1 MAERISKTTSSIRI
15 ATFNVSM
22 EALNYLPSE
31 LGREAKPTGKE
42 LAQALKQN
50 HQQIRNIAEIIQRVN
65 PDIILLNEFDSNDKT
80 HQSLKLFLSEYL
92 SLIHI

>member
-1 MAERISKTTSSIRI
+1 MKILTILLTTALLINPGVIMAETLTKKAPTIRI

-42 LAQALKQN
+42 LAEALTQN
-50 HQQIRNIAEIIQRVN
+50 HQQIKNIAEIIQRVK
-65 PDIILLNEFDSNDKT
+65 PDIILLNESGV
-80 HQSLKLFLSEYL
+80 
-92 SLIHI
+92 